1 MTTETRCSPSG
12 AGTSADTKHDYSHP
26 DIAAVEGNVVG
37 MAVTE
42 PAPDEALP
50 PGPLLRLVSDQR
62 VAYLIVGTFN
72 TANAFFLFIV
82 AQWILGDALRRLHVQ
97 LADLP
102 RHRRCSARSCC
113 TAGSSSGSA
122 GTCWLDL
129 ARFELVNLAALGF
142 NAVLL
147 PLFVEVG
154 GLPVIVA
161 QVVAGGLAVIGTY
174 FAHLL
179 FSFRRPHPS
188 EPTGQPTSSEAVDT

>member
-1 MTTETRCSPSG
+1 
-12 AGTSADTKHDYSHP
+12 
-26 DIAAVEGNVVG
+26 

-72 TANAFFLFIV
+72 TANAFFIFVVSHL
-82 AQWILGDALRRLHVQ
+82 ILGDGFWRYMASLVISHVIGV
-97 LADLP
+97 LCAFVL
-102 RHRRCSARSCC
+102 HRRFVFRVR
-113 TAGSSSGSA
+113 GHV
-122 GTCWLDL
+122 WLDL

-147 PLFVEVG
+147 PLFVEVV

-179 FSFRRPHPS
+179 FSFRRPENS
-188 EPTGQPTSSEAVDT
+188 QPTAGQPTTSEAVDT